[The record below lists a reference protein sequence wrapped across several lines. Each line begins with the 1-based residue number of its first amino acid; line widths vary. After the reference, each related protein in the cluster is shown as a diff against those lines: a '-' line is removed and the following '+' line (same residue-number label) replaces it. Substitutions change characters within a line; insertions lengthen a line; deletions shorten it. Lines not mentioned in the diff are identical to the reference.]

1 MAAAGW
7 RKWVPGRRAVVV
19 LVVVLAVL
27 AGGGYAAKPLWQPWW
42 YATNVCAGLLSAD
55 DLAEVL
61 PTKQLQA
68 AEEEADLAHGRMK
81 CGVNTSDHEFS
92 LMARVESDPGEVDR
106 LLSGEFTIPT
116 PPRFVFPAGIP
127 GFQAGLGHYLVQ
139 ECPDLGRDSLG
150 RKRRLVTWVNGK
162 WDEKHGTPA
171 TLRIAVSLA
180 NGAAE
185 QAGCGAPRLPLPQR
199 AVLRPTAVPL
209 EKGGA
214 GCGWLARARL
224 PEKPAGKSWRV
235 IARTDP
241 HAAVTSC
248 ALVDGTSGAEYA
260 EFSGWY
266 GDWTDKSFDT
276 LIGANVR
283 LPRGFPDD
291 GQVMTENFG
300 TAAARCE
307 GESAHWEASS
317 YPDSAGR
324 SLAGRELRPLLVAFA
339 RDQAERRGCGRPALP
354 GQRIFPSGR

>member
-127 GFQAGLGHYLVQ
+127 GFHAGLGHYLVQ

-150 RKRRLVTWVNGK
+150 RNRRLVTWVNGK

-185 QAGCGAPRLPLPQR
+185 KAGCGAPRLPLPQR

-224 PEKPAGKSWRV
+224 PEKPGGKHWRV

-260 EFSGWY
+260 
-266 GDWTDKSFDT
+266 DVQR
-276 LIGANVR
+276 LVR
-283 LPRGFPDD
+283 RLD
-291 GQVMTENFG
+291 GQVLRHTDRRQRP
-300 TAAARCE
+300 AAARL
-307 GESAHWEASS
+307 
-317 YPDSAGR
+317 PGR
-324 SLAGRELRPLLVAFA
+324 RPGDDRALRHRRPRPL
-339 RDQAERRGCGRPALP
+339 RGRVRPLGGEQLP
-354 GQRIFPSGR
+354 GQRGPVSRGA